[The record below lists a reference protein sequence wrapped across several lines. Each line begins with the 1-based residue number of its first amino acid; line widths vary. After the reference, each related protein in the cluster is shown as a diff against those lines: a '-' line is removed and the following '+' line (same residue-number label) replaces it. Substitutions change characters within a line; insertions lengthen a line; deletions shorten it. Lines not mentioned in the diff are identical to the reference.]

1 MVGTWVP
8 GPPGL
13 SCTYIDKD
21 APFGAGVSRGV
32 MGWGRGELE
41 GRKVDVEGRSGAP
54 SPCFL
59 QEYDLIG
66 VKEWG
71 YAKNMI
77 LWELGEKQLKVESWK
92 VRRLRKE
99 DNEGELNAETHK
111 RAQRSEE
118 EGTGTDSEGK
128 AERAIRGS
136 G

>member
-1 MVGTWVP
+1 MTE
-8 GPPGL
+8 
-13 SCTYIDKD
+13 
-21 APFGAGVSRGV
+21 FGNPE
-32 MGWGRGELE
+32 MGRQ
-41 GRKVDVEGRSGAP
+41 VEAQNP
-54 SPCFL
+54 LPLCFL